1 MSSWKLFWFF
11 FALKILTLNAEVNA
25 FLGKPLN
32 EITPSSHQS
41 PIDADTIMANL
52 QKYPLQDI
60 QLPSLSPLI
69 LPIPQSLGDPDWAN
83 LARYAAS
90 DAELSKLPAGS
101 NQVIFMG
108 DSITDGWN
116 ISHWFP
122 DKPYVNRGIG
132 GQITPQ
138 MLVRFREDVVNL
150 QPNVTVILGGT
161 NDIALQT
168 NLTTI
173 QANLQTMAEVSKV
186 HGFKPII
193 ASITPVCGPV
203 VAVRPPE
210 QINFMN
216 AWIQHFCE
224 KWGFIYLDYFSS
236 LVGADGLLRQEL
248 TNDCLHPNAAG
259 YDVMASL
266 AQAAINQALGE

>member
-1 MSSWKLFWFF
+1 MSSWKLFCFLF
-11 FALKILTLNAEVNA
+11 VLKIFIANAEVNE

-32 EITPSSHQS
+32 EIIVSSSQQS
-41 PIDADTIMANL
+41 PIDAEMIMTNL
-52 QKYPLQDI
+52 QKSPPPQDI
-60 QLPSLSPLI
+60 QFPTPSVP
-69 LPIPQSLGDPDWAN
+69 PQLFTDPDWAN

-90 DAELSKLPAGS
+90 DDERSKLPVGS

-150 QPNVTVILGGT
+150 LPNVTVILGGT

-168 NLTTI
+168 NLTRI
-173 QANLQTMAEVSKV
+173 QANLQTMAEISKA

-193 ASITPVCGPV
+193 ASITPVCGSV
-203 VAVRPPE
+203 AAVRPPE

-216 AWIQHFCE
+216 AWIQHFCV
-224 KWGFIYLDYFSS
+224 KWGYIYLDYYSAM
-236 LVGADGLLRQEL
+236 VGPDGLLKADL

-259 YDVMASL
+259 YDVMAPL
-266 AQAAINQALGE
+266 AQAAIDKALSE